1 MGMSDFEKL
10 TKFLI
15 IILSLLVPYNLI
27 STLNFCT
34 GKLKNNQADIKTL
47 SYKHSLFAE
56 LSLIANLQT
65 ILDFYETLSFCF
77 WHKKVCKY

>member
-27 STLNFCT
+27 STLNFCS
-34 GKLKNNQADIKTL
+34 GKLKNNQADIKT
-47 SYKHSLFAE
+47 
-56 LSLIANLQT
+56 T
-65 ILDFYETLSFCF
+65 
-77 WHKKVCKY
+77 